1 MSYIQI
7 YVNLMS
13 LYTMQSRPVIKDP
26 KINSQIEPRRETKPK
41 AEAWQ
46 DCTYSKKF
54 QKQPF
59 KGQKGHLKAM
69 SLTFLSLTKI
79 FWVIFESLC
88 KIMGESENIF

>member
-1 MSYIQI
+1 M
-7 YVNLMS
+7 
-13 LYTMQSRPVIKDP
+13 
-26 KINSQIEPRRETKPK
+26 SQIVGILSQTIERH
-41 AEAWQ
+41 
-46 DCTYSKKF
+46 CTYSEKF

-69 SLTFLSLTKI
+69 SLTFLSLTKF